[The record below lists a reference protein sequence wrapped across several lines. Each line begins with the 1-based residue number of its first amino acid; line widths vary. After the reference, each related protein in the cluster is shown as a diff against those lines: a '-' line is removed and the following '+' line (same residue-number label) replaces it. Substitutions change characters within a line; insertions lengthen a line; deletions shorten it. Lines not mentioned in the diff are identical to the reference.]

1 MSGLSHLLL
10 TTADRKLYESTIE
23 FYKALGFEPLTHS
36 DSQIYLKLTAK
47 APAQDLTIKVKLV
60 GDRAV
65 DTLEK
70 NTATIVIA
78 SDNLET
84 VASIIQGR
92 HMDFKK
98 EKESYGGFVIKT
110 KDPLGNA
117 LEFTD
122 EDFRVKI
129 TPDPNLPIDAS
140 NKRKIAVLTSGGDSA
155 GMNAAVRAVVRA
167 GIARGC
173 DVFAVYEGYQ
183 GLVDG
188 GNLIKKMSW
197 NDVRGFLE
205 VGGTSIGTAR
215 CMPFKQRP
223 GRLQAAEHLVS
234 RGIDSIVVCGGDGSL
249 TGADVFRSEW
259 PGLLD
264 ELLANKRITEEQHKS
279 HRYLT
284 IVGLVGSIDND
295 MSSTDITI
303 GAYTSLARI
312 CESVDSIAS
321 TAISHS
327 RAFVVEV
334 MGRHCGWLALMAAI
348 STGADFVFLPEKP
361 PSDDDW
367 QTAMC
372 DRLTRR
378 RALGKRNTLVIVA
391 EGALDKNLNPIK
403 PEQIKDIL
411 SDRMGLDTRVTTLGH
426 VQRGG
431 SPVAYDRYLA
441 TVQGVEAVEAVLR
454 ATPETPSPMIGMSQN
469 KVTWRPLMKAV
480 ELTHAVATAIG
491 NKDFEKATELR
502 DSEFKLDYEAYKA
515 TTVVDDPRMKVE
527 AHQKLRV
534 GIIHVGAPAGGMNAA
549 TRTAVLYCLNRGHTP
564 VGIFNGFPGL
574 FQGAVQELDWLTVDQ
589 WSSRGGSELGTNRSQ
604 PDADFG
610 MTAHSLQKHKIDALL
625 MVGGFEAFTALM
637 QLDNN
642 RDKYPMFRIPMVH
655 LPATI
660 SNNVPGTDFSLGSDT
675 GLNAIVNACDALVQ
689 SASASRR
696 RVFVVEVQGGRTG
709 YLAVMAGLAT
719 GATTVYIPEEG
730 ITLDRLQR
738 DVKDLVRLY
747 REDDPNHSEGR
758 IILRNEKVSKT
769 YSTDVI
775 SEIIKT
781 EGNELFDSRTAVLGH
796 TQQGGTPSP
805 MDRIRASRLAVKCIQ
820 FIEQQAFP
828 ALDAAHAKGASRPVD
843 IINTPE
849 SACVIGIVGTDVL
862 FSPVKSLLGE
872 TDMKER
878 KSSKAWWMPMTGLIH
893 LLSIQDSK
901 ERASMVLDNLEREV
915 DL

>member
-10 TTADRKLYESTIE
+10 TTADRKLYESTLD
-23 FYKALGFEPLTHS
+23 FYQALGFKPHTRT
-36 DSQIYLKLTAK
+36 DSQIYLKLTATV
-47 APAQDLTIKVKLV
+47 PAQDLTIKLKLV
-60 GDRAV
+60 DDGTV
-65 DTLEK
+65 NNSEK
-70 NTATIVIA
+70 SAATIVIA
-78 SDNLET
+78 SDNLEN
-84 VASIIQGR
+84 VAAVIKERQL
-92 HMDFKK
+92 DFMK

-122 EDFRVKI
+122 EDFRVKLSS
-129 TPDPNLPIDAS
+129 DPSLPVDAS

-188 GNLIKKMSW
+188 GSLIKKMSW

-215 CMPFKQRP
+215 CMAFKQRP
-223 GRLQAAEHLVS
+223 GRLQAAENLVT

-264 ELLANKRITEEQHKS
+264 ELLTAKRITEEQYQS

-367 QTAMC
+367 ETAMC

-403 PEQIKDIL
+403 PDQIKEIL
-411 SDRMGLDTRVTTLGH
+411 SNRMGLDTRVTTLGH

-469 KVTWRPLMKAV
+469 KITWRPLMKAV

-491 NKDFEKATELR
+491 NKDFEQATSLR
-502 DSEFKLDYEAYKA
+502 DSEFRLDYEAYKA
-515 TTVVDDPRMKVE
+515 STVVDDPRMKVQS
-527 AHQKLRV
+527 HQKLRV

-564 VGIFNGFPGL
+564 VGIYNGFPGL

-610 MTAHSLQKHKIDALL
+610 MTAHSLQQYKIDALL
-625 MVGGFEAFTALM
+625 IVGGFEAFTALV
-637 QLDNN
+637 QLESN

-730 ITLDRLQR
+730 ISLDRLQR

-747 REDDPNHSEGR
+747 KEDDPNHSEGR

-828 ALDAAHAKGASRPVD
+828 ALDAAHAKGATRPVD
-843 IINTPE
+843 LVNTPE
-849 SACVIGIVGTDVL
+849 SACVIGIVGTNVL
-862 FSPVKSLLGE
+862 FSPVKSLLDE

-878 KSSKAWWMPMTGLIH
+878 KSNKAWWMPMTGLIH

-901 ERASMVLDNLEREV
+901 ESASMVLDSLERDV